1 MESAFINAE
10 TRVLTLHE
18 MDDNLGIIL
27 FVAILAFIGFLV
39 WLVKYVQKTS
49 TGEQKKELGS
59 AFKHL
64 GLALVIGILYW
75 ILPYFFMQDKIGGV
89 KGFLIF
95 IVILQM
101 FIKRMQS

>member
-1 MESAFINAE
+1 
-10 TRVLTLHE
+10 

-75 ILPYFFMQDKIGGV
+75 ILPYFFMQDKIGGT

-95 IVILQM
+95 IVILVVVLPLAEII
-101 FIKRMQS
+101 FSKRFCFKTRNYLR

>member
-1 MESAFINAE
+1 
-10 TRVLTLHE
+10 

-49 TGEQKKELGS
+49 TDEQKKELGS

-64 GLALVIGILYW
+64 GSALVIGILYW
-75 ILPYFFMQDKIGGV
+75 GAYYFLEYKIGSGS
-89 KGFLIF
+89 IF
-95 IVILQM
+95 IFIAVIFVVGALVDIIFYRFGGKQ
-101 FIKRMQS
+101 KNV